1 MSADPVHWISQ
12 YNQTQVLFG
21 FLDLQGQ
28 LIASV
33 QQLERIV
40 RPGTNGIGI
49 IYTGKRG
56 EPFQLQTRVDAVNAA
71 AALTIYSAYK
81 ATIGTKKDLYY
92 CRAFW
97 GSVLVANAQI
107 VNIQKTGA
115 IVGGLNVGSATSG
128 AMLTV
133 NWVLETLLAS

>member
-21 FLDLQGQ
+21 FLDLQGSP
-28 LIASV
+28 IASV

-40 RPGTNGIGI
+40 RPGTNGIGV

-56 EPFQLQTRVDAVNAA
+56 EPFQLQTRVDAASAA
-71 AALTIYSAYK
+71 AALVIYAAYK
-81 ATIGTKKDLYY
+81 STIGTKKDLYY

-97 GSVLVANAQI
+97 GSVLIGNCQI
-107 VNIQKTGA
+107 VNIQKTGRL
-115 IVGGLNVGSATSG
+115 VGGLNVGSSPAA

-133 NWVLETLLAS
+133 TWTLETLHAS